1 MNILADFWRI
11 NKASEPGAA
20 RRYHQSR
27 QKRSPLAEIL
37 NPIGVQVVEHETHE
51 RSVDAGHQ
59 FRLPVHFY

>member
-1 MNILADFWRI
+1 
-11 NKASEPGAA
+11 
-20 RRYHQSR
+20 
-27 QKRSPLAEIL
+27 L